1 MRTDPLEGH
10 IEGRI
15 ISDSKKRRNMNT
27 ERFYYPRNSYIDN
40 LNRYL
45 QANNVDLL
53 RIVREINRERA
64 ERKTLNTERTAIV
77 NE

>member
-1 MRTDPLEGH
+1 M
-10 IEGRI
+10 
-15 ISDSKKRRNMNT
+15 KRLNT

-45 QANNVDLL
+45 QENNVDLL
-53 RIVREINRERA
+53 RIVKEINRERA
-64 ERKTLNTERTAIV
+64 ERKQNTERTAIV